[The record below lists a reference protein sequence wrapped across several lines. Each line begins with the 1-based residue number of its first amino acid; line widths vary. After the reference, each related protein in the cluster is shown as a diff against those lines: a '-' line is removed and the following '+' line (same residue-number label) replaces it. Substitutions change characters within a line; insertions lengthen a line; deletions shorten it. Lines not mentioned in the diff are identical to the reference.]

1 MIEDCFFGDEGK
13 KTFFVFGRGL
23 RILTSELIW
32 VRLDS
37 VCFSILLR
45 EISLCVSKVME
56 RKVCLYNWEEFSTI
70 IYLKTMLIAKKRTFT
85 FKVFERIIV
94 IYSQMLLRRLLC
106 NIWKIHGNWMLNW
119 CPLNTLKLTLLSNT
133 AIY

>member
-56 RKVCLYNWEEFSTI
+56 RKVYLYNWEEFSTI
-70 IYLKTMLIAKKRTFT
+70 IYLKTMLIAKKN
-85 FKVFERIIV
+85 
-94 IYSQMLLRRLLC
+94 LLHLKYLSSLL
-106 NIWKIHGNWMLNW
+106 
-119 CPLNTLKLTLLSNT
+119 
-133 AIY
+133 

>member
-1 MIEDCFFGDEGK
+1 MIEDCVFGDEGK
-13 KTFFVFGRGL
+13 TPFLVFGGL

-70 IYLKTMLIAKKRTFT
+70 IYLKTMLIAKKN
-85 FKVFERIIV
+85 
-94 IYSQMLLRRLLC
+94 LLHLKYLSALL
-106 NIWKIHGNWMLNW
+106 
-119 CPLNTLKLTLLSNT
+119 
-133 AIY
+133 

>member
-1 MIEDCFFGDEGK
+1 MIEDCVFGDEGK
-13 KTFFVFGRGL
+13 TSFLVFGGL

-56 RKVCLYNWEEFSTI
+56 RKVCLYNREEFSVI
-70 IYLKTMLIAKKRTFT
+70 IYLKTMLIAKKTF
-85 FKVFERIIV
+85 
-94 IYSQMLLRRLLC
+94 
-106 NIWKIHGNWMLNW
+106 NI
-119 CPLNTLKLTLLSNT
+119 
-133 AIY
+133 